1 MFNVGI
7 IRLGLIMLVL
17 RRKFGNMVSMILSMG
32 LIGRMILVDVDHI
45 GKVLENGFT
54 INWF

>member
-7 IRLGLIMLVL
+7 ICLGLIMLVL

-54 INWF
+54 ID